1 MTDVHPKIPFEI
13 SKSSDRRSTSLGS
26 TTPNPTAKSS
36 CVFEITINHPRN
48 KGFINLLSKS
58 QKRHLNSIFQIV
70 IKHFGNAVKD
80 YDHVY
85 ELCQDGVIHL
95 HGWIE
100 LELENII
107 PMILVNDI
115 AKIYLRC
122 FPKKYQ
128 NYSPKN
134 YYDKY
139 NRYRCPSIVVQY
151 QSEMREAW
159 LEYMRKNPI

>member
-1 MTDVHPKIPFEI
+1 MSDVHPKIPFELTKD
-13 SKSSDRRSTSLGS
+13 SKSNIGVGHSLGS
-26 TTPNPTAKSS
+26 PTPKSS
-36 CVFEITINHPRN
+36 CFFEITINHPRN

-58 QKRHLNSIFQIV
+58 QKKHLYSIFQIV
-70 IKHFGNAVKD
+70 IKHFGNTVKD
-80 YDHVY
+80 HDHVF

-100 LELENII
+100 LELDSVV

-134 YYDKY
+134 FYEKY

-151 QSEMREAW
+151 QEEKREAW